1 MMTRF
6 IINSEAPKVIVITR
20 WVLLAAIGTLLA
32 LVGLGRLS
40 VTPAL
45 LLVGIMTLVL
55 VVFLSP
61 AIWNK
66 A

>member
-1 MMTRF
+1 MTRF
-6 IINSEAPKVIVITR
+6 IITGEVPKVIVITR
-20 WVLLAAIGTLLA
+20 WVLLAAIGTLLS

-45 LLVGIMTLVL
+45 LIVGIMTLVL
-55 VVFLSP
+55 LVFLSP

>member
-1 MMTRF
+1 MVTRF

-32 LVGLGRLS
+32 LAGLGRLS

-45 LLVGIMTLVL
+45 LIVGIMTLVL

-61 AIWNK
+61 AIWNR